1 MKIAAP
7 ANPRSTPPKISQF
20 ASINPPFDIPNTS
33 YYGQM
38 KKA

>member
-7 ANPRSTPPKISQF
+7 ANPRSTPPNISQF
-20 ASINPPFDIPNTS
+20 ASISPPFNILKTS
-33 YYGQM
+33 YHRQM